1 MSKENPSDAR
11 KKDLDIM
18 LSKLNAL
25 EVSAGDNYQKSII
38 KILRTLVE
46 GQMHTLNE
54 LDHFKK
60 AIDLVTMQ
68 LFKVDNKVNSS
79 LKNSVT

>member
-1 MSKENPSDAR
+1 MQKENPTEDM
-11 KKDLDIM
+11 KKNLDIM

-25 EVSAGDNYQKSII
+25 EVSAQDNYQKSVI
-38 KILRTLVE
+38 KVLRTLVE
-46 GQMHTLNE
+46 GQIHTLNE

-60 AIDLVTMQ
+60 AIDLVTIQ
-68 LFKVDNKVNSS
+68 LFKVDSKVNSL

>member
-1 MSKENPSDAR
+1 MPKESPSEIL

-25 EVSAGDNYQKSII
+25 EVSAEDNYQKSLV
-38 KILRTLVE
+38 KVLRTLVE
-46 GQMHTLNE
+46 GQIHTVNE

-60 AIDLVTMQ
+60 AIDLVTLQ
-68 LFKVDNKVNSS
+68 LFKVENKVNSS
-79 LKNSVT
+79 LKDSVT

>member
-1 MSKENPSDAR
+1 MQKENPTEDM
-11 KKDLDIM
+11 KKNLDIM

-25 EVSAGDNYQKSII
+25 EVSAQDNYQKSVI
-38 KILRTLVE
+38 KVLRTLVE
-46 GQMHTLNE
+46 GQIHTVNE

-68 LFKVDNKVNSS
+68 LFKVDSKVNSL